1 MQGYHFPRKLAG
13 GPLQASCLPHLHVA
27 GLPLESLLSFYEV
40 ACCVLRV
47 AFLPV
52 AVFDC
57 ACVNVYAAVL

>member
-1 MQGYHFPRKLAG
+1 MLLAY
-13 GPLQASCLPHLHVA
+13 PSNLCSPFLR
-27 GLPLESLLSFYEV
+27 
-40 ACCVLRV
+40 LRV